1 MQATHYDDRSLSCG
15 KEIAVLDVAIM
26 IEGQDGINWARWRR
40 LVRAVEDLGFAG
52 LYRSDHFTNPTGPNR
67 DALELWSSLTWLA
80 SHTSRIEFGPLV
92 SPVSF
97 RHPVITAWTATAVDD
112 LAGGR
117 LRLGL
122 GAGWQ
127 EREHGTY
134 GFDLLDTDRRFARFE
149 EGLEIITRL
158 LRNEEPVSFYGKFY
172 RLHDA
177 VLMPRSPI
185 TGGPPIVIGG
195 NGPNRT
201 LPLVARYADEW
212 NAVFVSAKRFA
223 ELSTYLDELLRAAG
237 RSPERVR
244 RTLMTRVVFGCTDA
258 EVECKLGGEPRERL
272 RARGL
277 VVGAPSEIVEQ
288 LGLLSEAGVQR
299 VMLQWLEVDDIDGLE
314 AFARSVL
321 SRL

>member
-1 MQATHYDDRSLSCG
+1 M
-15 KEIAVLDVAIM
+15 LDVAIM

-80 SHTSRIEFGPLV
+80 DHTSRIEFGPLV

-97 RHPVITAWTATAVDD
+97 RHPVITAWTAAAVND

-127 EREHGTY
+127 EREHRTY
-134 GFDLLDTDRRFARFE
+134 GFELLDTDRRFARFE
-149 EGLEIITRL
+149 EGLEVVTRL
-158 LRNEEPVSFYGKFY
+158 LRNEESVSFVGEFY

-177 VLMPRSPI
+177 ALTPSSTVTGVL
-185 TGGPPIVIGG
+185 PIVMGG

-212 NAVFVSAKRFA
+212 NAVFVPARRFA
-223 ELSTYLDELLRAAG
+223 ELSARLDELLRAAG
-237 RSPERVR
+237 RSPGRVR
-244 RTLMTRVVFGCTDA
+244 RTLMTRVIFGRTDA
-258 EVECKLGGEPRERL
+258 EVSRKLGGEPREQL

-277 VVGAPSEIVEQ
+277 IVGTPPEIVEQ
-288 LGLLSEAGVQR
+288 LGSLAEAGVQR
-299 VMLQWLEVDDIDGLE
+299 VMLQWLEVDNIDGLE
-314 AFARSVL
+314 TLARTIL
-321 SRL
+321 PQL

>member
-1 MQATHYDDRSLSCG
+1 M
-15 KEIAVLDVAIM
+15 LDVAIM

-80 SHTSRIEFGPLV
+80 DHTSRIEFGPLV

-97 RHPVITAWTATAVDD
+97 RHPVITAWTAAAVND

-127 EREHGTY
+127 EREHRTY
-134 GFDLLDTDRRFARFE
+134 GFELLDTDRRFARFE
-149 EGLEIITRL
+149 EGLEVITRL
-158 LRNEEPVSFYGKFY
+158 LRNEESVSFVGEFY

-177 VLMPRSPI
+177 GLMPSSTI
-185 TGGPPIVIGG
+185 TGVLPIVIGG

-212 NAVFVSAKRFA
+212 NAVFVPARRFA
-223 ELSTYLDELLRAAG
+223 ELSARLDELLRAAG
-237 RSPERVR
+237 RSPGRVR
-244 RTLMTRVVFGCTDA
+244 RTLMTRVIFGRTDA
-258 EVECKLGGEPRERL
+258 EVSRELGGEPRERL

-277 VVGAPSEIVEQ
+277 IVGTPPEIVEQ
-288 LGLLSEAGVQR
+288 LGSLAEAGVQR
-299 VMLQWLEVDDIDGLE
+299 VMLQWLEVDDIDSLE
-314 AFARSVL
+314 TLARAIL
-321 SRL
+321 PQL

>member
-1 MQATHYDDRSLSCG
+1 M
-15 KEIAVLDVAIM
+15 LDVAIM

-40 LVRAVEDLGFAG
+40 LVRAVEDFGFAG
-52 LYRSDHFTNPTGPNR
+52 LYRSEHFTNPTGPNR

-80 SHTSRIEFGPLV
+80 DHTSRIEFGPLV

-97 RHPVITAWTATAVDD
+97 RHPVITAWTAAAVDE

-127 EREHGTY
+127 EREHRTY

-149 EGLEIITRL
+149 EGLEVIIRM
-158 LRNEEPVSFYGKFY
+158 LRNKEPVSFDGEFY

-177 VLMPRSPI
+177 VLMPRSTI
-185 TGGPPIVIGG
+185 TGGLPIVIGG

-212 NAVFVSAKRFA
+212 NAVFVPAKRFA
-223 ELSTYLDELLRAAG
+223 ELSTRLDDLLRAAG

-244 RTLMTRVVFGCTDA
+244 RTLMTRVVFGCTGTRRSSASWAASRASDSA
-258 EVECKLGGEPRERL
+258 LAVLSSAPRL
-272 RARGL
+272 RSSNSSARW
-277 VVGAPSEIVEQ
+277 
-288 LGLLSEAGVQR
+288 QR
-299 VMLQWLEVDDIDGLE
+299 QAYNG
-314 AFARSVL
+314 
-321 SRL
+321 

>member
-1 MQATHYDDRSLSCG
+1 M
-15 KEIAVLDVAIM
+15 LDVAIM

-52 LYRSDHFTNPTGPNR
+52 LYRSEHFTNPTGPNR

-80 SHTSRIEFGPLV
+80 DHTSRIEFGPLV

-97 RHPVITAWTATAVDD
+97 RHPVITAWTAAAVND
-112 LAGGR
+112 LTGGR

-127 EREHGTY
+127 EREHRTY
-134 GFDLLDTDRRFARFE
+134 GFELLDTDRRFARFE
-149 EGLEIITRL
+149 EGLEVITRL
-158 LRNEEPVSFYGKFY
+158 LRNEESVSFVGEFY

-177 VLMPRSPI
+177 GLMPSSTL
-185 TGGPPIVIGG
+185 TGVLPIVIGG

-212 NAVFVSAKRFA
+212 NAVFVSARRFA
-223 ELSTYLDELLRAAG
+223 ELSARLDELLRAAG
-237 RSPERVR
+237 RSPGRVR
-244 RTLMTRVVFGCTDA
+244 RTLMTRVIFGRTDA
-258 EVECKLGGEPRERL
+258 EVSRKLGGEPREQL

-277 VVGAPSEIVEQ
+277 IVGTPPEIVEQ
-288 LGLLSEAGVQR
+288 LGSLAEAGVQR
-299 VMLQWLEVDDIDGLE
+299 VMLQWLEVDDIDSLE
-314 AFARSVL
+314 TLARTIL
-321 SRL
+321 PQL